1 MHCECYVIAFPT
13 SIDQCHW
20 IAVAGSHSIVRYGLG
35 TGGQHEGII
44 FTTLTYPYMILPQYL
59 PRGNKK
65 KGLAIY
71 GKFADATLILYMN
84 YKVSNFSIA
93 VGCGSQNLLS
103 SNLQRVTL
111 FIA

>member
-1 MHCECYVIAFPT
+1 
-13 SIDQCHW
+13 
-20 IAVAGSHSIVRYGLG
+20 
-35 TGGQHEGII
+35 
-44 FTTLTYPYMILPQYL
+44 MILPQYL
-59 PRGNKK
+59 PTGNKK

-111 FIA
+111 FIAWRLVAWQQDSSLAIPTNLSLYIDMCTDFV

>member
-1 MHCECYVIAFPT
+1 
-13 SIDQCHW
+13 
-20 IAVAGSHSIVRYGLG
+20 
-35 TGGQHEGII
+35 
-44 FTTLTYPYMILPQYL
+44 MILPQYL

-93 VGCGSQNLLS
+93 VGCGS
-103 SNLQRVTL
+103 
-111 FIA
+111 